1 LNKTISTISCQTIN
15 QTKFFN
21 KQTLKMKKTLLA
33 SVALAA
39 ILFSTE
45 LYAQGVEDK
54 LRDAQCESAA
64 SAIES
69 AEKNTVHSKRSLKGS
84 SWLKLADAYM
94 DASTSCGRDSM
105 SSKKAYEI
113 YQKALE
119 VDSAGDGKAK
129 EDIELALK
137 SPKLHASLLSQGAA
151 YYNVQEL
158 DNALELFK
166 LANMVNPQDTTTTL
180 YAGIVAQQNG
190 NMDVAEDFFLKH
202 VANGGTDAAVF
213 YSLSL
218 IYNKEKEYDKSIEI
232 LKVGIEKQPNDKDLK
247 GQLINT
253 YIVSDKIEDAKSSL
267 KALVDANPTATSN
280 RVNLATIYDNISQ
293 LRKDTAT
300 TYENKGKVNSAKIY
314 YDSAKIYYDSAKVQY
329 NLVLTMEPDN
339 YEANFNLGVRYF
351 NEAVEIKKEV
361 DAMDMKEYQKT
372 GAAVEKKVC
381 EKMTQAKPYFE
392 QVVKSGVSE
401 LLVKF
406 EGDGALGTKPFDVE
420 GPWEI
425 VWKTEGDVFGVLL
438 YDKNSN
444 EMIEVP
450 VNSQGKSGASY
461 QNKKGQFYLK
471 VNAVGSWEVE
481 IKTFE
486 AEEAVKNNLQTIDR
500 ILSQCE

>member
-1 LNKTISTISCQTIN
+1 MNKTISTISCQTIN

-253 YIVSDKIEDAKSSL
+253 YIVSDKIEDAKKDL
-267 KALVDANPTATSN
+267 KALVDANPTNTANMT
-280 RVNLATIYDNISQ
+280 NLAIIYDNTGD
-293 LRKDTAT
+293 K
-300 TYENKGKVNSAKIY
+300 ENAKKY
-314 YDSAKIYYDSAKVQY
+314 Y
-329 NLVLTMEPDN
+329 NMVLAVDLDN
-339 YEANFNLGVRYF
+339 YDVNFNLGVMYF
-351 NEAVEIKKEV
+351 NQAVEIKKEV

-392 QVVKSGVSE
+392 VCAKS
-401 LLVKF
+401 
-406 EGDGALGTKPFDVE
+406 DR
-420 GPWEI
+420 
-425 VWKTEGDVFGVLL
+425 TEAAVTE
-438 YDKNSN
+438 N
-444 EMIEVP
+444 
-450 VNSQGKSGASY
+450 
-461 QNKKGQFYLK
+461 LK
-471 VNAVGSWEVE
+471 
-481 IKTFE
+481 
-486 AEEAVKNNLQTIDR
+486 TIDR

>member
-253 YIVSDKIEDAKSSL
+253 YIVSDKIEDAKKDL
-267 KALVDANPTATSN
+267 KALVDANPTNTANMT
-280 RVNLATIYDNISQ
+280 NLAIIYDNTGD
-293 LRKDTAT
+293 K
-300 TYENKGKVNSAKIY
+300 ENAKKY
-314 YDSAKIYYDSAKVQY
+314 Y
-329 NLVLTMEPDN
+329 NMVLAVDLDN
-339 YEANFNLGVRYF
+339 YDVNFNLGVMYF
-351 NEAVEIKKEV
+351 NQAVEIKKEV

-392 QVVKSGVSE
+392 QVVKSGVSESE

>member
-1 LNKTISTISCQTIN
+1 
-15 QTKFFN
+15 
-21 KQTLKMKKTLLA
+21 MKKTLLA

-105 SSKKAYEI
+105 SSRKAYEI
-113 YQKALE
+113 YLKAKE
-119 VDSAGDGKAK
+119 VDAAGDGKAK
-129 EDIELALK
+129 DDIEAALK
-137 SPKLHASLLSQGAA
+137 SPRLHASLLSQGAA

-166 LANMVNPQDTTTTL
+166 LANMVDPTDTTTTL

-190 NMDVAEDFFLKH
+190 SMDVAEDFFLKH

-218 IYNKEKEYDKSIEI
+218 IYNKEKEYDKSIGI
-232 LKVGIEKQPNDKDLK
+232 LKRGIEKQPNDKDLK

-253 YIVSDKIEDAKSSL
+253 YIVSDKIEDAKQDL
-267 KALVDANPTATSN
+267 KILVDANPTNTAN
-280 RVNLATIYDNISQ
+280 MVNLAIIYDNTGD
-293 LRKDTAT
+293 K
-300 TYENKGKVNSAKIY
+300 ENANKY
-314 YDSAKIYYDSAKVQY
+314 Y
-329 NLVLTMEPDN
+329 NMVLSVDPDN
-339 YEANFNLGVRYF
+339 YDVNFNLGVMYF
-351 NEAVEIKKEV
+351 NQAVEIKKEV
-361 DAMDMKEYQKT
+361 DAMDMKEYQKA

-392 QVVKSGVSE
+392 VCAKS
-401 LLVKF
+401 
-406 EGDGALGTKPFDVE
+406 D
-420 GPWEI
+420 
-425 VWKTEGDVFGVLL
+425 KTETAVTE
-438 YDKNSN
+438 N
-444 EMIEVP
+444 
-450 VNSQGKSGASY
+450 
-461 QNKKGQFYLK
+461 LK
-471 VNAVGSWEVE
+471 
-481 IKTFE
+481 
-486 AEEAVKNNLQTIDR
+486 TIGR
-500 ILSQCE
+500 ILSQCK

>member
-1 LNKTISTISCQTIN
+1 MNKTISTISCQTIN

-253 YIVSDKIEDAKSSL
+253 YIVSDKIEDAKKDL
-267 KALVDANPTATSN
+267 KALVDANPTNTANMT
-280 RVNLATIYDNISQ
+280 NLAIIYDNTGD
-293 LRKDTAT
+293 K
-300 TYENKGKVNSAKIY
+300 ENAKKY
-314 YDSAKIYYDSAKVQY
+314 Y
-329 NLVLTMEPDN
+329 NMVLAVDLDN
-339 YEANFNLGVRYF
+339 YDVNFNLGVMYF
-351 NEAVEIKKEV
+351 NQAVEIKKEV

-392 QVVKSGVSE
+392 QVVKSGVSESE